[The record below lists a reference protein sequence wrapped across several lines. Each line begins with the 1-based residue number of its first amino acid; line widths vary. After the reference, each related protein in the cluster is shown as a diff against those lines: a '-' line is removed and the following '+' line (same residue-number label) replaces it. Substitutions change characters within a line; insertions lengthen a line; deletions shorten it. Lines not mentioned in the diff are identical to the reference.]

1 MERDLEQKKEESL
14 VETLKTVFWA
24 ILVAGLVRTFWVEP
38 YKIPSGSMYPTLEVG
53 DFLFISKYSYGYSK
67 HSFPFSFP
75 IFEGRIWEDKPQRGD
90 VVVFKYPGDN
100 KTNFIKRV
108 VGLPGD
114 KIQLKDGRL
123 YINNEITK
131 REDVGAYVIS
141 EYVISPVEFRKYKE
155 INPEGREYE
164 IIELADNVKGSDN
177 TVEFNVPE
185 GHYFMMGD
193 NRDNSNDSRKDV
205 GFVPFDNITGKA
217 RFLFYSH
224 NGRQHLF
231 NPITWF
237 KAVRWKRIFNK
248 II

>member
-1 MERDLEQKKEESL
+1 M
-14 VETLKTVFWA
+14 
-24 ILVAGLVRTFWVEP
+24 
-38 YKIPSGSMYPTLEVG
+38 
-53 DFLFISKYSYGYSK
+53 
-67 HSFPFSFP
+67 
-75 IFEGRIWEDKPQRGD
+75 
-90 VVVFKYPGDN
+90 
-100 KTNFIKRV
+100 
-108 VGLPGD
+108 GLPGD